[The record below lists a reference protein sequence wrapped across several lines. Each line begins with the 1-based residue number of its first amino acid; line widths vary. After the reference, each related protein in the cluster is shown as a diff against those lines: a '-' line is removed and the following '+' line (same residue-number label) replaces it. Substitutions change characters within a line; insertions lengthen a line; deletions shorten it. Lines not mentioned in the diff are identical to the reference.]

1 LITFQQGF
9 LRNDH
14 CVEEKLLQSGLPQEI
29 PLRVLMGFSDPPG
42 VDWGR
47 IRSLQFQGMQKHG
60 LLKTVATI
68 VCGLLAVQ
76 FGMGSVNPFLMG
88 FWLISLCTLYLYSH
102 FMLEKQAFWKR
113 KTIERKDTSIV
124 HLIALAGGCIWA
136 SGFVLFSFSVG
147 QPELIGFWSIMVCL
161 MVGSAMLLSSIPLSS
176 IVFIVTAGLGASVGW
191 YFSGS
196 FQLTMASV
204 AITIL
209 LIASSL
215 ATGRSFIE
223 RRIAEASLNEKKETV
238 SLLLREFED
247 TGADWLWQTDTSRR
261 ITHVSPRFAHAI
273 GQTQEEI
280 EGKPFLQ
287 LVAGEAWDS
296 GKFPSALH
304 DLAERLKR
312 RDSFSNILIPVTING
327 EFRWWE
333 LSASPKLDESG
344 VFHGFRGVGSDVTEQ
359 RESADKISRMA
370 RFDTLTGLPNRLQL
384 TEAMGKAMAD
394 SDKWNGR
401 CGFMMLDLDRFKAVN
416 DTLGHPVGD
425 RLLARVSERLR
436 SIMSDNELCGRLGGD
451 EFAIVIKDA
460 SDSNYMEALGDKI
473 IETLSRPYE
482 VDQHTLYV
490 GASVGTAIGPRD
502 GRTVEMLMRSADL
515 ALYRSKDQGGG
526 AHNQYEPKLHVHAEE
541 RRVME
546 IALRKA
552 LENDEFTLNYQP
564 VVSAESGGVV
574 GFEALLRWTNPEFGI
589 VSPAKFVP
597 LAEDARL
604 IVPIGEWVMR
614 TACKEAMKWPSTI
627 KVAVN
632 VSADQLNDP
641 EFFNMVVSALHDSE
655 LPAHR
660 LEIEVTESIFMREG
674 TGAAEKLDKVIAM
687 GINLSLDDFGT
698 GYSSLGYLR
707 KTRFSTIKVDRSFVQ
722 GAAKKVPE
730 SLAIIRAVVA
740 MADSLGMSTT
750 AEGAETEEEVR
761 MIQKLGCRKI
771 QGYYFGRP
779 MTSADALELFGGY
792 DAQTGTA
799 KIQDFRA
806 A

>member
-1 LITFQQGF
+1 M
-9 LRNDH
+9 
-14 CVEEKLLQSGLPQEI
+14 GL
-29 PLRVLMGFSDPPG
+29 
-42 VDWGR
+42 W
-47 IRSLQFQGMQKHG
+47 
-60 LLKTVATI
+60 
-68 VCGLLAVQ
+68 
-76 FGMGSVNPFLMG
+76 
-88 FWLISLCTLYLYSH
+88 
-102 FMLEKQAFWKR
+102 
-113 KTIERKDTSIV
+113 SIV
-124 HLIALAGGCIWA
+124 L
-136 SGFVLFSFSVG
+136 
-147 QPELIGFWSIMVCL
+147 CL
-161 MVGSAMLLSSIPLSS
+161 MVGSAMLLAAIPLSS
-176 IVFIVTAGLGASVGW
+176 IIFISICGGASVYGW
-191 YFSGS
+191 YALGS
-196 FQLTMASV
+196 EQMAMASI

-209 LIASSL
+209 LISACLMS
-215 ATGRSFIE
+215 GRSFIDGK
-223 RRIAEASLNEKKETV
+223 IAEASLNEKSETV

-261 ITHVSPRFAHAI
+261 ITHVSPRFAHAV
-273 GQTQEEI
+273 GRTAEDI

-287 LVAGEAWDS
+287 LVAGQSWDS
-296 GKFPSALH
+296 GKFTPALH
-304 DLAERLKR
+304 ELAERMKTR
-312 RDSFSNILIPVTING
+312 NSFSNMLVPVEING
-327 EFRWWE
+327 ETRWWE
-333 LSASPKLDESG
+333 ISASPKLDESG

-359 RESADKISRMA
+359 RESADKISHMA

-384 TEAMGKAMAD
+384 TETMGMAMQN

-401 CGFMMLDLDRFKAVN
+401 CGFMMIDLDRFKAVN

-436 SIMSDNELCGRLGGD
+436 SIMTANELCGRLGGD
-451 EFAIVIKDA
+451 EFAIVVRDA
-460 SDSNYMEALGDKI
+460 SDTMYMDSLAAGI

-482 VDQHTLYV
+482 VDQHTLYI

-526 AHNQYEPKLHVHAEE
+526 SHNQYEPKLHVHAEE

-552 LENDEFTLNYQP
+552 LTNEEFSLNYQP
-564 VVSAESGGVV
+564 VVSADSGGVV
-574 GFEALLRWTNPEFGI
+574 GFEALLRWTNPDFGV
-589 VSPAKFVP
+589 VSPAKFIP

-614 TACKEAMKWPSTI
+614 TACKEAMNWPSTV
-627 KVAVN
+627 KVAIN
-632 VSADQLNDP
+632 VSADQLTDAG
-641 EFFNMVVSALHDSE
+641 FLDMVVSALQESE
-655 LPAHR
+655 LPAQR
-660 LEIEVTESIFMREG
+660 LEIEVTESIFMQEG
-674 TGAAEKLDKVIAM
+674 TGATQVLDQIIAL

-750 AEGAETEEEVR
+750 AEGAETEEEVK

-779 MTSADALELFGGY
+779 MVAHDALELFKGY
-792 DAQTGTA
+792 DSQESLV
-799 KIQDFRA
+799 DPRA

>member
-1 LITFQQGF
+1 MS
-9 LRNDH
+9 
-14 CVEEKLLQSGLPQEI
+14 VLLGLT
-29 PLRVLMGFSDPPG
+29 DPEG
-42 VDWGR
+42 VAWGR
-47 IRSLQFQGMQKHG
+47 IRVLQFEGMHQHG
-60 LLKTVATI
+60 LFKMIGSILSAILVVQSAIGQVNGWLLSGWALAISGLYIFSYIKARKNAIWERKSISRRENINVLLFSAAG
-68 VCGLLAVQ
+68 GLLWSIAMIT
-76 FGMGSVNPFLMG
+76 FGPTTDMASM
-88 FWLISLCTLYLYSH
+88 IS
-102 FMLEKQAFWKR
+102 
-113 KTIERKDTSIV
+113 
-124 HLIALAGGCIWA
+124 IWA
-136 SGFVLFSFSVG
+136 LVL
-147 QPELIGFWSIMVCL
+147 CL
-161 MVGSAMLLSSIPLSS
+161 MVGSAMLLSAVPLAS
-176 IVFIVTAGLGASVGW
+176 IVFIGLCGISSAYSWYSLNEYKLALAAG
-191 YFSGS
+191 
-196 FQLTMASV
+196 
-204 AITIL
+204 AIAIL
-209 LIASSL
+209 LIASCL
-215 ATGRSFIE
+215 MNGRSFIN
-223 RRIAEASLNEKKETV
+223 RKIAEANLNEKKEVV

-261 ITHVSPRFAHAI
+261 LSHVSPRFAHAV
-273 GQTQEEI
+273 GRAPEDI

-287 LVAGEAWDS
+287 LVAGQSWDS
-296 GKFPSALH
+296 GKFSPALH
-304 DLAERLKR
+304 ELAEKLKR
-312 RDSFSNILIPVTING
+312 RDSFSNMLVPVLINDVT
-327 EFRWWE
+327 RWWE
-333 LSASPKLDESG
+333 ISASPKLDENG
-344 VFHGFRGVGSDVTEQ
+344 IFHGFRGVGSDVTEQ
-359 RESADKISRMA
+359 RESADKISHMA

-384 TEAMGKAMAD
+384 TEALGKAQNY

-401 CGFMMLDLDRFKAVN
+401 CGFMMIDLDRFKAVN

-436 SIMSDNELCGRLGGD
+436 SIMTDNELCGRLGGD

-460 SDSNYMEALGDKI
+460 SDSQYMDMLGDKI
-473 IETLSRPYE
+473 INTISRPYE
-482 VDQHTLYV
+482 VDQHTLYI

-552 LENDEFTLNYQP
+552 LGNDEFTLNYQP
-564 VVSAESGGVV
+564 VVSADTGGVM
-574 GFEALLRWTNPEFGI
+574 GFEALLRWTNPDFGV
-589 VSPAKFVP
+589 VSPAKFIP

-604 IVPIGEWVMR
+604 IVPIGEWVLR

-632 VSADQLNDP
+632 VSADQLTDP
-641 EFFNMVVSALHDSE
+641 NFLDMVVSALQVSN
-655 LPAHR
+655 LPAQR

-674 TGAAEKLDKVIAM
+674 TGATQVLDQIIGL

-722 GAAKKVPE
+722 GAAKNVPE

-750 AEGAETEEEVR
+750 AEGAETEEEVK
-761 MIQKLGCRKI
+761 MIQKLGCSKI

-779 MTSADALELFGGY
+779 MAAHDALDLFKNFNADAAVIEG
-792 DAQTGTA
+792 
-799 KIQDFRA
+799 RA